1 MGGNPRIGE
10 FEEGIQTVA
19 FECSD
24 ACTMAVCAETGG
36 GLEEREEAWG
46 SDAEEGGGGEDAE
59 DRIAFMDFGCPGV
72 GVGEAEGR
80 GEFLRP
86 RALGL

>member
-1 MGGNPRIGE
+1 MT
-10 FEEGIQTVA
+10 FEG
-19 FECSD
+19 CD
-24 ACTMAVCAETGG
+24 ACTVAVCAETGG
-36 GLEEREEAWG
+36 GLEEGKKAWRG
-46 SDAEEGGGGEDAE
+46 DAEEGGGGQDAE
-59 DRIAFMDFGCPGV
+59 DCVAFVDFGCPGV